1 MPAFDPSHMTKADRL
16 KIEKRARRN
25 VGSEVKLILT
35 AGLALV
41 MILLF
46 WFGNSL
52 FVPLAE
58 LFGTRPTVV
67 WIGLGVTISLTFGL
81 IFGWL
86 ESRRVAKA
94 REQQFEIHNLD
105 EANKRAETAEK
116 IEAFKKPQA
125 S

>member
-1 MPAFDPSHMTKADRL
+1 M

-25 VGSEVKLILT
+25 VGSEGKLILT

-81 IFGWL
+81 IYGWL

-116 IEAFKKPQA
+116 IEAFKKPRA